1 MMQNCKDS
9 VFTVQMDNEIT
20 QEFLKAKKIG
30 IEKRETHKQLAIEGA
45 CSKGRA
51 SQRRK
56 QYLGVRM
63 GSEL

>member
-1 MMQNCKDS
+1 
-9 VFTVQMDNEIT
+9 MDNEIT

-30 IEKRETHKQLAIEGA
+30 IEKRERHKQLAIEGA

-56 QYLGVRM
+56 QYLGVCM
-63 GSEL
+63 GSGL